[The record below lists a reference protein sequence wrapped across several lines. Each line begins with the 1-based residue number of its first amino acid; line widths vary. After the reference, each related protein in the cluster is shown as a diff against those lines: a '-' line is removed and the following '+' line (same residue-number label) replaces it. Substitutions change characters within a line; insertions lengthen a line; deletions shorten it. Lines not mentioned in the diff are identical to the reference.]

1 MSNSQFDEANVSA
14 NSGFEPGTLAAATQ
28 VESTTNLSYSLD
40 EKNQH
45 RIMVCLLDLWES
57 REQCSHPF
65 FYWDVV
71 ISDTFAKTI
80 ANIFYLSIIIRL
92 KCLVIW
98 DEPEYD
104 AIVMVPDY
112 EAIKGSKF
120 GCSCFRSR
128 ETKPSRDL
136 FHLNEILLLN
146 VDTMKALL
154 QSENQ
159 LDQTTA
165 NFGGQANLSSVGVI
179 SITFDDWESWFIYFK
194 DRDSKKGKTWRPVL
208 PENLPDNS

>member
-1 MSNSQFDEANVSA
+1 
-14 NSGFEPGTLAAATQ
+14 
-28 VESTTNLSYSLD
+28 
-40 EKNQH
+40 
-45 RIMVCLLDLWES
+45 
-57 REQCSHPF
+57 
-65 FYWDVV
+65 
-71 ISDTFAKTI
+71 
-80 ANIFYLSIIIRL
+80 
-92 KCLVIW
+92 VIW

-120 GCSCFRSR
+120 SSTDGKLSPHDVLAYRSR

-165 NFGGQANLSSVGVI
+165 NFGGQANLSSVGAI